1 MDQLVDRIARAQ
13 WRVSSITGLGSILFA
28 VLLAWLLARNDIA
41 TIHQMIRAAQC
52 TCKTAA
58 ASNTNQVTI
67 NADAVQEK
75 AIRDVLKHRGE
86 IE

>member
-28 VLLAWLLARNDIA
+28 VLLAWLLARSDIA
-41 TIHQMIRAAQC
+41 AIHQMIRAAQC
-52 TCKTAA
+52 TCKSSTAR
-58 ASNTNQVTI
+58 NTNQVTI
-67 NADAVQEK
+67 HADDREK
-75 AIRDVLKHRGE
+75 TVRDILRKRGE